1 MNNGL
6 STVMQAEPPSLPLPL
21 PPKCSI
27 FKLRNDRTFLS
38 STLQMKGRLRIQ
50 YNCLVPIYV
59 FPEMELL
66 FTKQNYKVLSPS
78 SYTQTSVKDL
88 NISRIV
94 PHILLQGNIRT
105 DPGTI

>member
-1 MNNGL
+1 MD
-6 STVMQAEPPSLPLPL
+6 SVTVMEAEPPSLPLPQNVL
-21 PPKCSI
+21 YLSYEM
-27 FKLRNDRTFLS
+27 TQQFLS
-38 STLQMKGRLRIQ
+38 FTLQMKGRLRIQ

-66 FTKQNYKVLSPS
+66 FTKQNYKVLYPS

-94 PHILLQGNIRT
+94 LHILLQGNI
-105 DPGTI
+105 

>member
-6 STVMQAEPPSLPLPL
+6 NNGGRPPPQNVLYLSYEM
-21 PPKCSI
+21 
-27 FKLRNDRTFLS
+27 TEQFLS

-66 FTKQNYKVLSPS
+66 FTKQNYKVLSPN
-78 SYTQTSVKDL
+78 SYTQTSVRDL
-88 NISRIV
+88 YISRIV
-94 PHILLQGNIRT
+94 PHNLLQGNIRT
-105 DPGTI
+105 DPGLFKLLTDT